1 MDRLNFGYLFLRYL
15 MILLSCVI
23 LISGLVL
30 FCLGIWIKYGAAS
43 FIEVMGSF
51 SSQLLTSS
59 YICMGVGG
67 ALCLLGIIG
76 CSGAWTQS
84 RWLILLYFF
93 IVSMMFIGQIVG
105 TIVVIL
111 YKDMVTSMIR
121 EASKES
127 LMTAYM
133 GPAATD
139 PISKA
144 WNSIMIEYK
153 CCGFEKS
160 TDDFKSSIFGIN
172 TGLLYPKTCCVDM
185 NSPECNG
192 LDTTPS
198 LIHQQSCM
206 EKLIEIIKDK
216 SVIISAIAA
225 TVCIMQLASM
235 IISVVLFVR
244 LGAVLC

>member
-1 MDRLNFGYLFLRYL
+1 LTTMSVQHFLGSSTMNMNNYRPEQTFIKMYLHRLLKFCS
-15 MILLSCVI
+15 LSRTFR
-23 LISGLVL
+23 LWLYELVL
-30 FCLGIWIKYGAAS
+30 CFAVM
-43 FIEVMGSF
+43 VMGSF
-51 SSQLLTSS
+51 TSQLLTSS

-67 ALCLLGIIG
+67 ALCLLGMIG
-76 CSGAWTQS
+76 CSGAWTQN

-111 YKDMVTSMIR
+111 YKDVVTSMIR

-139 PISKA
+139 PISRA

-153 CCGFEKS
+153 CCGFENS

-198 LIHQQSCM
+198 LIHHISFQIFIFY
-206 EKLIEIIKDK
+206 KLH
-216 SVIISAIAA
+216 SG
-225 TVCIMQLASM
+225 C
-235 IISVVLFVR
+235 LF
-244 LGAVLC
+244 